1 MKTIDEIAA
10 RSDYKNLKT
19 ITKVVNENKRVSDR
33 IKKHKKL
40 GYSVSEVSMGSGGV
54 LQVKELKDETRVQI
68 SYGHGKYNYAYAV
81 RLKKNNK

>member
-1 MKTIDEIAA
+1 MKKTD
-10 RSDYKNLKT
+10 LKT

-33 IKKHKKL
+33 IKKLREL

-54 LQVKELKDETRVQI
+54 LQVKELNLETRVQI
-68 SYGHGKYNYAYAV
+68 SYGWGYNNYAYAV

>member
-1 MKTIDEIAA
+1 MKK
-10 RSDYKNLKT
+10 SDLKT

-33 IKKHKKL
+33 IEKLQEL
-40 GYSVSEVSMGSGGV
+40 GYSVAEFAMGSGGI

-81 RLKKNNK
+81 SLKKNNK

>member
-1 MKTIDEIAA
+1 MKKKD
-10 RSDYKNLKT
+10 LKT

-33 IKKHKKL
+33 IKKLQKL
-40 GYSVSEVSMGSGGV
+40 GYSVSEVSMGGGGV

-68 SYGHGKYNYAYAV
+68 SYGSGRYNYAYAV

>member
-1 MKTIDEIAA
+1 MKKLD
-10 RSDYKNLKT
+10 LKT

-33 IKKHKKL
+33 IKKLRKF
-40 GYSVSEVSMGSGGV
+40 GYSVSECSMGSGGV

-68 SYGHGKYNYAYAV
+68 SYGHGRYNYAYAV